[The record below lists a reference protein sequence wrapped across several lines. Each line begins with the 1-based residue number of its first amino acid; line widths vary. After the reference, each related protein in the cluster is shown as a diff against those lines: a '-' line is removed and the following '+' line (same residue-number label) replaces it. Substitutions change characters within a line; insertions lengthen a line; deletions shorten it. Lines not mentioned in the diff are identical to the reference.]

1 MNYSK
6 KLLKTLN
13 YHYCLSE
20 PYQEGIA
27 DSSYNEG
34 YHGDGDYLY
43 NYMKSPHKYA
53 NLPICDHK
61 CSLIFFILFF
71 MATR

>member
-43 NYMKSPHKYA
+43 NYMKSPHK
-53 NLPICDHK
+53 
-61 CSLIFFILFF
+61 
-71 MATR
+71 